1 MVLNMFRKKQK
12 KILSLSILSALAT
25 SVVVPTTFVATQ
37 NSNIST
43 SSVIKVNTN
52 FNTSKDSS
60 TAKEGYDLIP
70 IGSTGISL
78 KVPNYSVDKQ
88 KADKIASTYSQK
100 PSSIST
106 TLPGKD
112 QKPTTLSI
120 YNILDFGSKWNDY
133 TATDAKNK
141 PTIINLGNKN
151 SYSQNFQNAKNQS
164 HGWLQYV
171 SSDLTNQTSLPA
183 FDKTNDGEQ
192 PITQEYL
199 DNQGVLTLQLSVVE
213 KNNSST
219 SQQKTTYYVM
229 ISGFG
234 VRLNKN
240 SASESPQLAGSL
252 YAMNVNAIS
261 NQTLLDNIVF
271 DSDTNLH
278 KQVGQDTRINNSNE
292 GSITF
297 TGDFSW
303 FIPPTISFASG
314 FPGLI
319 TKDNATSIGT
329 NNGSVDDSLKYIPQH
344 QSLVTTTWERQFV
357 FKGFQPSPNISNT
370 EVVQIVVAIICS
382 TIALAALGYGAT
394 KISKHFWEKRSM

>member
-106 TLPGKD
+106 TLPGIN

-213 KNNSST
+213 KNNSGT
-219 SQQKTTYYVM
+219 SQKTTYYVM

-252 YAMNVNAIS
+252 YAMNVNAVS

-329 NNGSVDDSLKYIPQH
+329 NNGTVDDNLKYIPQH

-382 TIALAALGYGAT
+382 AIALAALGYGAT

>member
-12 KILSLSILSALAT
+12 KILSLSILSAIAT

-88 KADKIASTYSQK
+88 KADKIASTYSKK
-100 PSSIST
+100 PSSIIT

-112 QKPTTLSI
+112 QKPNNFSI

-164 HGWLQYV
+164 NNWLQYV

-213 KNNSST
+213 KNNSGT
-219 SQQKTTYYVM
+219 SQKTTYYVM

-252 YAMNVNAIS
+252 YAMNVNAVS

-278 KQVGQDTRINNSNE
+278 KQVGQDTRINNSND

-329 NNGSVDDSLKYIPQH
+329 NSGTVDEDLKYIPQH

-382 TIALAALGYGAT
+382 TIALSALGYGAT